1 MKQSEFLG
9 LQIYKEERTLSLSE
23 EKLNYIIQQCQE
35 VYSQPRTLVLNMAKL
50 IGLLT
55 LMVQAV
61 LKGKIQF
68 RFLQQEQ
75 IFSLKKHWS
84 YQGYVILGKLVR
96 QEPLC

>member
-1 MKQSEFLG
+1 MKQLEFLG
-9 LQIYKEERTLSLSE
+9 LQINKEEMTLSLSE
-23 EKLNYIIQQCQE
+23 EKLNHIIQQYQE

-75 IFSLKKHWS
+75 IFSLKKQGS
-84 YQGYVILGKLVR
+84 YQGYAILGKLAR